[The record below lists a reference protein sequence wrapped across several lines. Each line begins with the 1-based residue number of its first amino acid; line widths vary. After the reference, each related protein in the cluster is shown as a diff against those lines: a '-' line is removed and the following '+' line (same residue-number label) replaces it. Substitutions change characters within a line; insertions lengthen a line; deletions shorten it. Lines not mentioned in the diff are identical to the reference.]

1 MDTIQ
6 KAVLIAHT
14 LIALLIIVLVLLQ
27 RGKGAD
33 AGAAFGAGASGT
45 VFGARGSSSF
55 FSRATGICAAAFF
68 ISSLTLAYLS
78 TQATSAPTSLLESTP
93 VSETEIAP
101 APELSDE
108 MPVSDLPEL
117 ESAEDDVELPDLEED
132 STGGLLSDRAAGRF
146 SYEVLQHMGSKFR
159 SSLLLGYVRA
169 SRH

>member
-55 FSRATGICAAAFF
+55 FSRATAVCATLFF
-68 ISSLTLAYLS
+68 VSSLALAYISS
-78 TQATSAPTSLLESTP
+78 QATDAPTSLLENAPPVEEAVDEVQVPMPSAETP
-93 VSETEIAP
+93 I
-101 APELSDE
+101 
-108 MPVSDLPEL
+108 SDLPEL
-117 ESAEDDVELPDLEED
+117 EATQDSADLPPLEEED
-132 STGGLLSDRAAGRF
+132 QADDQ
-146 SYEVLQHMGSKFR
+146 E
-159 SSLLLGYVRA
+159 
-169 SRH
+169 